1 MRTQLSD
8 RFLVF
13 GLTLLIV
20 GLVLLSTTLGLLPL
34 VAPLWPL
41 LVVAGGVAALRAG
54 LTGRW
59 PEAAVFAGLFLVL
72 GGVFFLLLTT
82 VMSAVELSRV
92 WPAFMTIAGVSVVA
106 YARFK
111 PAAGRLTLT
120 IPGYVI
126 IVLSIIF
133 LLFSFDVVDEDF
145 TAFVARWW
153 PVIFVAA
160 GIGLLAAHFGMKNRT
175 RTRR

>member
-1 MRTQLSD
+1 MRTKLTD

-13 GLTLLIV
+13 GSTLLVV
-20 GLVLLSTTLGLLPL
+20 GLFLLSATLGILPL

-41 LVVAGGVAALRAG
+41 LVVACGIAALKAG

-59 PEAAVFAGLFLVL
+59 PEAAVFAGLFLLL

-82 VMSAVELSRV
+82 VMSTVELSRV
-92 WPAFMTIAGVSVVA
+92 WPAFMTIAGISVVA

-111 PAAGRLTLT
+111 PAGGRLTLS

-126 IVLSIIF
+126 IVLSMIF

-153 PVIFVAA
+153 PVVFVVA
-160 GIGLLAAHFGMKNRT
+160 GVGLLFAHFRTSNRA